1 MEREMEMFILAIE
14 SSCDET
20 SAAVIQDGRI
30 VKSNIVASQIKSHE
44 RFGGVVP
51 EIASRHHVEFITLI
65 IEEAMK
71 EAEVDFNDLSAV
83 AVTQGPGLVGALL
96 IGISAAKAIA
106 LAHDLPLIPVNHLAG
121 HIYASNLVGSMT
133 FPLLALVVSGGHT
146 ELVYMAE
153 DGQYEVVGET
163 RDDAAGEAYD
173 KVGRVLDLPYPAGKV
188 IDQMADQG
196 QDTFHF
202 PRAMLQED
210 NYDFSFSG
218 LKSAFIN
225 TVHNAKQKGVA
236 LDANDLAASFQAAVV
251 EILVEKTIR
260 AAKDYQ
266 VKQVI
271 LAGGVAANSG
281 LRTHLKNRMKAELP
295 GLDLLIPPISLC
307 GDNAAMI
314 GAAGTIA
321 YRKGDFGQL
330 DLNAK
335 PGLML

>member
-20 SAAVIQDGRI
+20 SAAIIQDGRSL
-30 VKSNIVASQIKSHE
+30 KSNIVASQIKSHE

-71 EAEVDFNDLSAV
+71 EAGVDFSDLSAV

-121 HIYASNLVGSMT
+121 HIYASNLVESMT

-225 TVHNAKQKGVA
+225 TVHNAKQKGQS

-251 EILVEKTIR
+251 ETLVEKTIR

-281 LRTHLKNRMKAELP
+281 LRTHLKKRLEAEMP
-295 GLDLLIPPISLC
+295 QLDLLIPPISLC

>member
-1 MEREMEMFILAIE
+1 MEMFILAIE

-20 SAAVIQDGRI
+20 SAAIIQDGRSL
-30 VKSNIVASQIKSHE
+30 KSNIVASQIKSHE

-71 EAEVDFNDLSAV
+71 EAGVDFSDLSAV

-121 HIYASNLVGSMT
+121 HIYASNLVESMT

-225 TVHNAKQKGVA
+225 TVHNAKQKGQS

-251 EILVEKTIR
+251 ETLVEKTIR

-281 LRTHLKNRMKAELP
+281 LRTHLKKRLEAEMP
-295 GLDLLIPPISLC
+295 QLDLLIPPISLC

>member
-1 MEREMEMFILAIE
+1 MEMFILAIE

-121 HIYASNLVGSMT
+121 HIYASNLVEFMT

-225 TVHNAKQKGVA
+225 TVHNAKQKGQS

-251 EILVEKTIR
+251 ETLVEKTIR

-281 LRTHLKNRMKAELP
+281 LRTHLKKRLEAEMP
-295 GLDLLIPPISLC
+295 QLDLLIPPISLC

>member
-1 MEREMEMFILAIE
+1 MFILAIE

-20 SAAVIQDGRI
+20 SAAIIQDGRSL
-30 VKSNIVASQIKSHE
+30 KSNIVASQIKSHE

-71 EAEVDFNDLSAV
+71 EAGVDFSDLSAV

-121 HIYASNLVGSMT
+121 HIYASNLVESMT

-225 TVHNAKQKGVA
+225 TVHNAKQKGQS

-251 EILVEKTIR
+251 ETLVEKTIR

-281 LRTHLKNRMKAELP
+281 LRTHLKKRLEAEMP
-295 GLDLLIPPISLC
+295 QLDLLIPPISLC

>member
-1 MEREMEMFILAIE
+1 MEMFILAIE

-20 SAAVIQDGRI
+20 SAAIIQDGRSL
-30 VKSNIVASQIKSHE
+30 KSNIVASQIKSHE

-71 EAEVDFNDLSAV
+71 EAGVDYSDLSAV

-106 LAHDLPLIPVNHLAG
+106 LAHDLPLVPVNHLAG

-225 TVHNAKQKGVA
+225 TVHNAKQKGQS

-251 EILVEKTIR
+251 ETLVEKTIR

-266 VKQVI
+266 VEQVI

-281 LRTHLKNRMKAELP
+281 LRTYLKKRLEAEMP
-295 GLDLLIPPISLC
+295 QLDLLIPPISLC

-321 YRKGDFGQL
+321 YRKGNFGQL